1 MARATRTGLEP
12 SHRVELSVTIESSS
26 SPASKAGI
34 RATILLVDDDPFQA
48 HLRRA
53 ALKSQYASVER
64 VADASEAFIRVEE
77 PGFQPGLA
85 LVVVGLSLPG
95 VAGPAF
101 VDELMARVSRVPIL
115 VIGRPGEKAADY
127 NGKNVQ
133 FLPAGASRS
142 ELLAAARRVLAR
154 GLRNVA

>member
-1 MARATRTGLEP
+1 VA
-12 SHRVELSVTIESSS
+12 IDNSS
-26 SPASKAGI
+26 SPAPKAGN

-48 HLRRA
+48 HLRRS
-53 ALKSQYASVER
+53 ALKSQFASVER

-77 PGFQPGLA
+77 SDFEQGLA

-101 VDELMARVSRVPIL
+101 VNELAARLPRVPIL

-127 NGKNVQ
+127 DGAHVY
-133 FLPAGASRS
+133 FLPAGASRG
-142 ELLAAARRVLAR
+142 ELLAATRRVLAR
-154 GLRNVA
+154 GLRHVA

>member
-1 MARATRTGLEP
+1 M
-12 SHRVELSVTIESSS
+12 TIDSAS

-53 ALKSQYASVER
+53 ALKSEFAGVER
-64 VADASEAFIRVEE
+64 VADASAAFIRVED
-77 PGFQPGLA
+77 PGFQQGLG

-101 VDELMARVSRVPIL
+101 VSELTVRIPRVPIL

-127 NGKNVQ
+127 SAAHVY
-133 FLPAGASRS
+133 FLPPGASRG
-142 ELLAAARRVLAR
+142 ELSAAAQQVLAR
-154 GLRNVA
+154 GLRHVA